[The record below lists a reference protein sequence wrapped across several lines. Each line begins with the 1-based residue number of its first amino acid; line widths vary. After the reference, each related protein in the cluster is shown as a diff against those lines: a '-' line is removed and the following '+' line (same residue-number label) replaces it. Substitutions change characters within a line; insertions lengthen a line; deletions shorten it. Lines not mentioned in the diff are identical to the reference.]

1 MTVTLNKRWI
11 GTLVLFQISLV
22 IAAFTGGML
31 TDRWIT
37 SSQTQFPLLQEA
49 FGILENHA
57 LLDLPP
63 QTKLEYAMIQGLV
76 SAFDDPHTS
85 FVEPPQHE
93 LQSDQLAGH
102 YGGVG
107 TLLEVDSD
115 GLFFLHPEP
124 DSPAYEAGVRDGDQL
139 LSINGWEITLEATRD
154 EVEAALRGKD
164 GEKVDLVIFRNS
176 TNEQMTITIRRVNIE
191 IPSISW
197 DLTEDDQTVG
207 IIHVKVIAN
216 TTPDEITKA
225 IRDLQLRGANSF
237 ILDLRN
243 NSGGLVEAGVNT
255 ARLFLSEGTVIEQQ
269 YRDQPVKAFAVDRA
283 GAFKDLPLV
292 VLVNSGTASS
302 AEIVAGAL
310 QAQKRA
316 PLIGSYTY
324 GKFTIQMVFDLSDK
338 SSLHVTAARWWVPG
352 LTERPAGY
360 PLEPDILFPDDQ
372 AFSPAIMHE
381 AINYLVQ

>member
-11 GTLVLFQISLV
+11 GTLILFQISLV

-37 SSQTQFPLLQEA
+37 SSQNQFPLLQEA
-49 FGILENHA
+49 FEILENHA
-57 LLDLPP
+57 LLELPS
-63 QTKLEYAMIQGLV
+63 QTTLEYAMIKGLV
-76 SAFDDPHTS
+76 SAFNDPHTS

-93 LQSDQLAGH
+93 LQSDQLAGY
-102 YGGVG
+102 YGGLG
-107 TLLEVDSD
+107 TLLEIDSD
-115 GLFFLHPEP
+115 GSFFLHPESG
-124 DSPAYEAGVRDGDQL
+124 SPAYEAGVRSGDQL
-139 LSINGWEITLEATRD
+139 LSIDGWEITQEATRD

-164 GEKVDLVIFRNS
+164 GEKVELVIFRKP

-191 IPSISW
+191 IPSVSW
-197 DLTEDDQTVG
+197 DLTEDDQSVG
-207 IIHVKVIAN
+207 IIHVNVIAN

-225 IRDLQLRGANSF
+225 IQDLQLRGASSF

-243 NSGGLVEAGVNT
+243 NNGGLVEAGVKT
-255 ARLFLSEGTVIEQQ
+255 ARLFLAEGTVIEQQ
-269 YRDQPVKAFAVDRA
+269 YRDQPAKAFAVERA
-283 GAFKDLPLV
+283 GAFTDIPLV
-292 VLVNSGTASS
+292 VLVNGSTASS

-310 QAQKRA
+310 QAHKRA

-324 GKFTIQMVFDLSDK
+324 GKYTIQMVFDLSDK

-352 LTERPAGY
+352 LSESPAGH
-360 PLEPDILFPDDQ
+360 PLEPDLLLPDEQ
-372 AFSPAIMHE
+372 TSSPEIIHE

>member
-11 GTLVLFQISLV
+11 GTLILFQISLV
-22 IAAFTGGML
+22 VAAFTSGML
-31 TDRWIT
+31 TDRWIA

-57 LLDLPP
+57 LLDLPS
-63 QTKLEYAMIQGLV
+63 QTTLEYAMIKGLV
-76 SAFDDPHTS
+76 STLNDPHTS

-107 TLLEVDSD
+107 TLLEIDSD
-115 GLFFLHPEP
+115 GSFFLHPELE
-124 DSPAYEAGVRDGDQL
+124 SPAYEAGVRSGDQL
-139 LSINGWEITLEATRD
+139 LSIDGWEITLEATRD

-164 GEKVDLVIFRNS
+164 GEKVNLVIFRKS

-191 IPSISW
+191 IPSVSW

-207 IIHVKVIAN
+207 IIQVKVIAN

-225 IRDLQLRGANSF
+225 IQDLQLRGARSF

-243 NSGGLVEAGVNT
+243 NSGGLVEAGVNI
-255 ARLFLSEGTVIEQQ
+255 ARLFLTEGTVIEQQ
-269 YRDQPVKAFAVDRA
+269 YRDKPVKAFTVDRA
-283 GAFKDLPLV
+283 GAFTDIPLV

-302 AEIVAGAL
+302 AEIIAGAL
-310 QAQKRA
+310 QAHKRA

-324 GKFTIQMVFDLSDK
+324 GKNTIQMVFDLSDK
-338 SSLHVTAARWWVPG
+338 SSLHVTAARWWVP
-352 LTERPAGY
+352 EFAARPLGHS
-360 PLEPDILFPDDQ
+360 LEPDILLPDDQ
-372 AFSPAIMHE
+372 SYSPVILRE